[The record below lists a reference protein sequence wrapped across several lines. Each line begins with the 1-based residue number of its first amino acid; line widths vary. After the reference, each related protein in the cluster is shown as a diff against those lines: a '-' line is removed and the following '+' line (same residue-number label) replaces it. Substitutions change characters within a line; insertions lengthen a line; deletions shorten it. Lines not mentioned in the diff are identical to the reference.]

1 LKSIVAGQGKEPSGR
16 AIVPLEIV
24 GPAGAPDPEGL
35 RRFLGG
41 LSSQAVRAL
50 ANVHQALR
58 LHLTPLPK
66 RPHPLAVDL
75 VTLEIGQGRRSFRPL
90 VWFDPVTR
98 EFMGGQLRPNRP
110 LQPEAIHDALKSAI
124 GRVPAPFARN
134 RIRLRMDEGFFN
146 EGVVRLLES
155 KGVSY
160 VIAAPDTPGLR
171 KEARKRAFHRLS
183 NGWEVAEFSQRLHPI
198 RRTQARFVVL
208 RRRMSKAALEAG
220 RGTFRDERHVY
231 HAFATDRRATPWRSF
246 EFYQGRPAAVA
257 DATSKLAAFARS
269 PLLGRSRR
277 SMAALFQAHLLASDL
292 VQWFRRSCL
301 PEEERSR
308 ELSELRTEFLWVPP
322 KPGVR
327 SLLVLPRRDRRRR
340 LFTRVARL
348 TRRVRPAR
356 PFRYRA

>member
-1 LKSIVAGQGKEPSGR
+1 MAS
-16 AIVPLEIV
+16 
-24 GPAGAPDPEGL
+24 
-35 RRFLGG
+35 
-41 LSSQAVRAL
+41 
-50 ANVHQALR
+50 
-58 LHLTPLPK
+58 
-66 RPHPLAVDL
+66 
-75 VTLEIGQGRRSFRPL
+75 LEIGKGRRAYRPL
-90 VWFDPVTR
+90 VCFDAAAG
-98 EFMGGQLRPNRP
+98 EFWSGQLRPNRA
-110 LQPEAIHDALKSAI
+110 LSPEAVNDALKSAI
-124 GRVPAPFARN
+124 GRVPAPFARG

-160 VIAAPDTPGLR
+160 VIAAPDSPGLR
-171 KEARKRAFHRLS
+171 KQARKCAFHGLA

-208 RRRMSKAALEAG
+208 RRRMSKIAMEAG

-246 EFYQGRPAAVA
+246 EFYQARPAALS
-257 DATSKLAAFARS
+257 DAGAKLADFAAS

-277 SMAALFQAHLLASDL
+277 SVAALFQAHLLASDL
-292 VQWFRRSCL
+292 VQWFRRGCL

-308 ELSELRTEFLWVPP
+308 ELGELRTEFLWVPP
-322 KPGVR
+322 KPGGR

-340 LFTRVARL
+340 LFSRVTRL

-356 PFRYRA
+356 PFRFRS

>member
-1 LKSIVAGQGKEPSGR
+1 
-16 AIVPLEIV
+16 
-24 GPAGAPDPEGL
+24 
-35 RRFLGG
+35 
-41 LSSQAVRAL
+41 
-50 ANVHQALR
+50 VHHALR

-66 RPHPLAVDL
+66 KPHPLALDVAS
-75 VTLEIGQGRRSFRPL
+75 LEIGKGRRAYRPL
-90 VWFDPVTR
+90 VCFDAAAG
-98 EFMGGQLRPNRP
+98 EFWSGQLRPNRA
-110 LQPEAIHDALKSAI
+110 LSPEAVNDALKSAI
-124 GRVPAPFARN
+124 GRVPAPFARG

-160 VIAAPDTPGLR
+160 VIAAPDSPGLR
-171 KEARKRAFHRLS
+171 KQARKCAFHGLA

-208 RRRMSKAALEAG
+208 RRRMSKIAMEAG

-246 EFYQGRPAAVA
+246 EFYQARPAALS
-257 DATSKLAAFARS
+257 DAGAKLADFAAS

-277 SMAALFQAHLLASDL
+277 SVAALFQAHLLASDL
-292 VQWFRRSCL
+292 VQWFRRGCL

-308 ELSELRTEFLWVPP
+308 ELGELRTEFLWVPP
-322 KPGVR
+322 KPGGR

-340 LFTRVARL
+340 LFSRVTRL

-356 PFRYRA
+356 PFRFRS